1 MSKRRYYNFDSFR
14 VDPTERVLLRDGKP
28 LSLSPKVFDTLLALV
43 ERSGHIVSKDE
54 LVDIVW
60 PDVFVEENNLTQYV
74 AAARR
79 ALGDNRQEHRYIETV
94 PKRGYRFAPAVQ
106 IVTEESDSVIVE
118 EQESLH
124 IVVKDKI
131 EEQEVTANAHTA
143 LRSNRWLAPA
153 VLAGAVLLAVTAIVA
168 IRFRASTE
176 ARQSAAV
183 PIKSIA
189 VLPFKPLGANGD
201 DEYLGLGIADALITR
216 LGYVRQ
222 IGIRPTSAIQKYVTG
237 DRNAGAIGRELN
249 VDAVLDCRMQRS
261 GDRIRVT
268 AQLVSAKD
276 GAALWTASFDEKDS
290 ESFVLEDSISS
301 QVAHSIASNLRIDDK
316 NLLAKLGT
324 RNNQAYQSYLKG
336 RYFWSKRTSE
346 GMLKAVDYFQQA
358 TRSDPNY
365 AQAYAGL
372 ADCYLVGG
380 AIPGTPADSAKS
392 AALKALELDDTL
404 AEAHTS
410 LAYYEGAVEWN
421 WSGAE
426 AEFGRAIALNPSY
439 STAHHWHAYN
449 LAAIGRLDEAIA
461 EIRRAQ
467 ELDPLSLIIS
477 TDAGH
482 VLYLSRRFDEAIGQY
497 RKVLEMDSSFRVAHW
512 RLGECYA
519 QKRMYPEAIAELQ
532 QAISLDTNDRSPEAW
547 LGYTR
552 AAAGQRD
559 QALEVIAHI
568 KMISKAPL
576 GVAMVY
582 AGLEDK
588 DQAFNWLQRAFQQRE
603 ADLALVQVD
612 PIFDSLH
619 ADPRYLDLLRRM
631 KLVA

>member
-28 LSLSPKVFDTLLALV
+28 ISLSPKVFDTLLALV
-43 ERSGHIVSKDE
+43 ERSGHIVPKEE
-54 LVDIVW
+54 LVEIVW

-94 PKRGYRFAPAVQ
+94 PKRGYRFAPSVQ
-106 IVTEESDSVIVE
+106 AVTEETDSVLVE

-124 IVVKDKI
+124 IIVKDKI
-131 EEQEVTANAHTA
+131 EEQEVTANGHSA
-143 LRSNRWLAPA
+143 LRPRRWLAAA
-153 VLAGAVLLAVTAIVA
+153 VLAGAVLLSATVIVTQ
-168 IRFRASTE
+168 RFRSSTP
-176 ARQSAAV
+176 AMQPAAYS
-183 PIKSIA
+183 IKSIA
-189 VLPFKPLGANGD
+189 VLPFKPLGANKD
-201 DEYLGLGIADALITR
+201 DEYLGLGMADALITR
-216 LGYVRQ
+216 LGHIRK
-222 IGIRPTSAIQKYVTG
+222 ISIRPTSAIQKYATG
-237 DRNAGAIGRELN
+237 NRDPGVIGRELN
-249 VDAVLDCRMQRS
+249 VDAVLDCRIQRS
-261 GDRIRVT
+261 GDRVRVT

-276 GAALWTASFDEKDS
+276 GAALWTGSFDEKVT
-290 ESFVLEDSISS
+290 EFFALEDSISG
-301 QVAHSIASNLRIDDK
+301 QVAQAIASNLSSDEK
-316 NLLAKLGT
+316 NLLAKVGT
-324 RNNQAYQSYLKG
+324 RNNEAYQSYLKG

-346 GMLKAVDYFQQA
+346 GMLKAVEYFQQA
-358 TRSDPNY
+358 TRLDPNY

-372 ADCYLVGG
+372 ADSYLVGG
-380 AIPGTPADSAKS
+380 SIPGASADSAKI
-392 AALKALELDDTL
+392 AVLKALQLDDTL

-410 LAYYEGAVEWN
+410 LAYYEGAVDWN

-426 AEFGRAIALNPSY
+426 AEFERAIALNPSY

-449 LAAIGRLDEAIA
+449 LAAMGHLDQAIA
-461 EIRRAQ
+461 EITRAQ
-467 ELDPLSLIIS
+467 ELDPLSLIIN

-482 VLYLSRRFDEAIGQY
+482 ILYLSRRYDEAVGQY
-497 RKVLEMDSSFRVAHW
+497 RKVLEMDPSFRVAHW

-519 QKRMYPEAIAELQ
+519 QKRMYSDAIAELQ

-547 LGYTR
+547 LGYAR

-559 QALEVIAHI
+559 QALEVLAQL
-568 KMISKAPL
+568 KMISKTPL

-588 DQAFNWLQRAFQQRE
+588 DQTFTWLQKAFDQRE

-612 PIFDSLH
+612 PIFDGLH
-619 ADPRYLDLLRRM
+619 ADPRYQNLLRRM
-631 KLVA
+631 KLVS